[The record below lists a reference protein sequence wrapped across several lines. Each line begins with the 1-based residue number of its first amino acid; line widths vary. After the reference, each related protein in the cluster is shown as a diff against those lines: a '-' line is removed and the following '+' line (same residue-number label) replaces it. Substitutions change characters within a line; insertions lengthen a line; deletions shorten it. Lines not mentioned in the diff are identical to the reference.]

1 MNDEVVI
8 VVDPGSSSVK
18 AGFSGDD
25 IPICIFPTLPWKS
38 KPHLESIEYSENNEN
53 SHPIYRGVV
62 KDWESIEKLWHQI
75 FDELGVKDTETM
87 SIMLAE
93 VCMYVCFTF
102 LVCFLINFA
111 KVNQFLLS

>member
-18 AGFSGDD
+18 AGYSGDD
-25 IPICIFPTLPWKS
+25 VPTCIFPTLSSKS
-38 KPHLESIEYSENNEN
+38 KTRQESIEYSESNGNNPEN
-53 SHPIYRGVV
+53 SHPIHRGVV
-62 KDWESIEKLWHQI
+62 KDWDSIEKLWYQI

-93 VCMYVCFTF
+93 VGCPYILLMPF
-102 LVCFLINFA
+102 LFSYIRIILA
-111 KVNQFLLS
+111 